1 MTLISTSEDRIW
13 KAVCERKRRRIIDVL
28 AEGPKSTGEIIDLFP
43 STGRTGVMK
52 HIGILEDAG
61 LIIVR
66 REGRTRWNYLN
77 PKPLG
82 EVCSGWVDKHVAGIA
97 TSVARLKQLA
107 DKAQ

>member
-1 MTLISTSEDRIW
+1 VTLVSKSEDRVW

-43 STGRTGVMK
+43 SLGRTGVMK
-52 HIGILEDAG
+52 HIGILEDAD

-77 PKPLG
+77 PKPLDQ
-82 EVCSGWVDKHVAGIA
+82 VCSGWVDKHVAGIA
-97 TSVARLKQLA
+97 ASVERLKRLA
-107 DKAQ
+107 EKAP